1 MQEKSELVIFK
12 AKDQNI
18 KIDVKLADETV
29 WLTQAQ
35 MSHLFE
41 RDRTVITRHINNI
54 FKEEELDK
62 KSNVHF
68 LHIANS
74 DKPGALYSLD
84 VIISVGYRV
93 KSKRGVEFRKW
104 ANEVLKDY
112 ILKGYAVNNSR
123 INQLGEIV
131 QIMKRANALLES
143 RQILDVVERYTKA
156 LDLLDDY
163 DHQELKKPKGSN
175 ATYILE
181 YNECKELI
189 SKMKYLKANDLFG
202 NEKDDSFKSSINAIY
217 QTFGGVEVY
226 PSLEEKAANLL
237 YFVTKNHSF
246 SDGNKRIAASI
257 FIYFLDKNNVLFK
270 SDKKIIDDY
279 TLVAITI
286 MIAESK
292 PEEKETMIN
301 LIMNFICR

>member
-74 DKPGALYSLD
+74 DKPVALYSLD

-93 KSKRGVEFRKW
+93 KSKRGIEFRKW

>member
-1 MQEKSELVIFK
+1 M
-12 AKDQNI
+12 
-18 KIDVKLADETV
+18 
-29 WLTQAQ
+29 
-35 MSHLFE
+35 
-41 RDRTVITRHINNI
+41 
-54 FKEEELDK
+54 
-62 KSNVHF
+62 
-68 LHIANS
+68 
-74 DKPGALYSLD
+74 
-84 VIISVGYRV
+84 
-93 KSKRGVEFRKW
+93 
-104 ANEVLKDY
+104 
-112 ILKGYAVNNSR
+112 
-123 INQLGEIV
+123 
-131 QIMKRANALLES
+131 
-143 RQILDVVERYTKA
+143 
-156 LDLLDDY
+156 DLLDDY